1 MPPNPGHVE
10 ILGAPVDLGA
20 DRRGVDMGPSAI
32 RYAGL
37 RAGIES
43 CGFDVFD
50 LGNLPL
56 MLGDDVDIGSPR
68 AKYLDQIVHMA
79 GDIAE
84 AVEGVLERG
93 RFPLVLG
100 GDHSA
105 SLGSVAGAAVGR
117 EIGLIWVDAHGDF
130 NTPETTPSGNVHGMV
145 LAALAGYG
153 DPRMVELTGTSPKV
167 QPASIALVGV
177 RELDPGERDL
187 LRSSAVHVFTMSEID
202 QKGMHDV
209 MSQALEVV
217 GGMPDG
223 FHLSLDLDV
232 IDPLRAPGVGTP
244 VPGGISYREA
254 QLAMETVADSGRLMS
269 MDVVEVNPILDAH
282 NQTAEMAVDFVLSA
296 LGKRIL

>member
-1 MPPNPGHVE
+1 VLPETRHVE

-20 DRRGVDMGPSAI
+20 GRRGVDMGPSAI

-37 RAGIES
+37 RHGIES
-43 CGFDVFD
+43 CDFEVFD

-56 MLGDDVDIGSPR
+56 MLGDDVDVGSPR
-68 AKYLDQIVHMA
+68 AKFLDQIVHMA

-84 AVEGVLERG
+84 AVKGVLERG

-105 SLGSVAGAAVGR
+105 SLGSVTGAALDR
-117 EIGLIWVDAHGDF
+117 DIGLIWVDAHGDL

-145 LAALAGYG
+145 LSALAGYG
-153 DPRMVELTGTSPKV
+153 DPRMVELRGASPKV
-167 QPASIALVGV
+167 QPSSIVLVGV
-177 RELDPGERDL
+177 RELDPEERDL
-187 LRSSAVHVFTMSEID
+187 LRSTDVHVFTMSQID
-202 QKGMHDV
+202 QKGMHV
-209 MSQALEVV
+209 AMAEALEIV
-217 GGMPDG
+217 GSRRNG

-254 QLAMETVADSGRLMS
+254 HLAMEMVADSSRMTS
-269 MDVVEVNPILDAH
+269 MDVVEVNPILDER
-282 NQTAEMAVDFVLSA
+282 NQTAEMAVEFVLSA
-296 LGKRIL
+296 LGKRTF

>member
-1 MPPNPGHVE
+1 
-10 ILGAPVDLGA
+10 
-20 DRRGVDMGPSAI
+20 MGPSAI

-43 CGFDVFD
+43 CGYEVSD

-56 MLGDDVDIGSPR
+56 MLGDDVDVGSPR

-84 AVEGVLERG
+84 AVEDVLARG

-105 SLGSVAGAAVGR
+105 GLGSVTGAAAGR
-117 EIGLIWVDAHGDF
+117 DIGLIWVDAHGDF

-153 DPRMVELTGTSPKV
+153 DLRMVELRGTSPKIH
-167 QPASIALVGV
+167 PSSIALVGV

-202 QKGMHDV
+202 QKGIHDV
-209 MSQALEVV
+209 VAQAIEIV
-217 GGMPDG
+217 GQRPDG

-232 IDPLRAPGVGTP
+232 VDPLRAPGVGTP

-254 QLAMETVADSGRLMS
+254 QLAMEMVAGAGCLVS

-282 NQTAEMAVDFVLSA
+282 NQTAEMAVELVLSA
-296 LGKRIL
+296 LGKRTF

>member
-1 MPPNPGHVE
+1 MHADSRHVE

-43 CGFDVFD
+43 CGFEVFD

-56 MLGDDVDIGSPR
+56 MLGDDVDVESPR

-105 SLGSVAGAAVGR
+105 SLGSVTGAALSR

-130 NTPETTPSGNVHGMV
+130 NTPQTTPSGNVHGMV
-145 LAALAGYG
+145 LAALTGYG
-153 DPRMVELTGTSPKV
+153 DRRMVELRGTSPKV
-167 QPASIALVGV
+167 RPSTVALVGV
-177 RELDPGERDL
+177 RELDPGEREL
-187 LRSSAVHVFTMSEID
+187 LRSSAVHVFTMSQID
-202 QKGMHDV
+202 QKGMHEV
-209 MSQALEVV
+209 MAEAIEVAGV
-217 GGMPDG
+217 LPDG

-244 VPGGISYREA
+244 VPGGISYREGH
-254 QLAMETVADSGRLMS
+254 LAMEMVADSGRLTS

-282 NQTAEMAVDFVLSA
+282 NQTAEMAVDLVLSA
-296 LGKRIL
+296 LGKRTI